1 MKAFRLLFFI
11 FLFPVLMFR
20 PPIAEGAE
28 IIIVDIVLNQETKGE
43 FFVRRKEDG
52 DFLVRKEDLRAIG
65 FQELPGSIAVWEGEP
80 HVSLRSMEGLS
91 FLFHEKTLS
100 LEITAPPMLL
110 PKRTLDFGAKRQP
123 KVLYPKDT
131 GAFLNY
137 RLDYS
142 AGDSFDFRSF
152 GITNEFGFRRGEYLF
167 FTDSTYNRTDDEDTF
182 VRLMSSVIYD
192 RRQELQR
199 IAVGD
204 VLAFSGDLGSSLNLG
219 GLSFSKIFRIDPYFI
234 RYPVA
239 GFSGTASLPSDLEV
253 YLNGMRIR
261 TEKISPGEFD
271 LKNIS
276 YFGGVGLV
284 SAVIRDASGKMEAIY
299 YPFYFTDDLL
309 KSGLHEYS
317 YNAGFLREEFGN
329 KSNEY
334 GGLAFSAFHR
344 YGISDLLNIGFGTEG
359 ADDRYNL
366 GPQVSC
372 RLPWEIGIVSLSLSG
387 SFDDGRGGGAALASY
402 LYEDRRISARVLLK
416 GFSEDYVTA
425 GEESGTEKTRYEAN
439 AGLGY
444 GTSEFGNL
452 SLDFTAVEKYQGQDR
467 YSGSLS
473 YSRNL
478 TVDCRVFA
486 SFQRTWEEES
496 FNDIFVGVTYY
507 PYRSVSASATYRRED
522 EADIEEILVQKN
534 APVGEGIGFR
544 GSIEREDSPEE
555 SSTTVNPFL
564 QYNTKYGI
572 LTGEYRGKFPDDGG
586 KRESYQLSASGG
598 IAYVG
603 NTFGFSRPITDSFG
617 LVTVGDLAGVRVY
630 QNNQEIGRTN
640 AKGEVF
646 VPNLGSYYEN
656 QVSIEDKDIPIDYSI
671 SEVMRYVSPP
681 LRSGSV
687 VAFDVKKFQ
696 AITGFLKIRVD
707 GEVKPVEFREVKMRV
722 DRQETSFPTG
732 TGGELYLENLRPG
745 TYEASFLYEEKPCAF
760 DIRIPETEEM
770 IIDLGEL
777 VCEYSR

>member
-1 MKAFRLLFFI
+1 MFRLSI
-11 FLFPVLMFR
+11 V
-20 PPIAEGAE
+20 EGAE

-43 FFVRRKEDG
+43 FFVRRTEDG
-52 DFLVRKEDLRAIG
+52 DFLVRTEDLRTIG
-65 FQELPGSIAVWEGEP
+65 FQELPGSVALWEGEP

-91 FLFHEKTLS
+91 VLFHEKTLS
-100 LEITAPPMLL
+100 LEITAPPVLL
-110 PKRTLDFGAKRQP
+110 PKRTLDFRAKRQP
-123 KVLYPKDT
+123 KVFYPKDT
-131 GAFLNY
+131 GTFLNY
-137 RLDYS
+137 RLNYS

-152 GITNEFGFRRGEYLF
+152 DITNEFGFRRGEYLF
-167 FTDSTYNRTDDEDTF
+167 LTDSTYNRTPGDDTF

-204 VLAFSGDLGSSLNLG
+204 VLASSGDLGSILNLG
-219 GLSFSKIFRIDPYFI
+219 GVSFSKIFRIDPYFI
-234 RYPVA
+234 WYPVA
-239 GFSGTASLPSDLEV
+239 DFSGTASLPSDLEV

-284 SAVIRDASGKMEAIY
+284 SAVIRDAFGKMEGIY

-309 KSGLHEYS
+309 KRGLHEYS
-317 YNAGFLREEFGN
+317 YNAGYRREEFGS

-334 GGLAFSAFHR
+334 GELAFSAFHK
-344 YGISDLLNIGFGTEG
+344 YGITDLLTIGFRTEG

-366 GPQVSC
+366 GPEASY

-387 SFDDGRGGGAALASY
+387 SLDDGRGGGAALASY
-402 LYEDRRISARVLLK
+402 LYEDHRISARVLLK
-416 GFSEDYVTA
+416 GFSKDYATA
-425 GEESGTEKTRYEAN
+425 GEESGTDKTRYEAN

-452 SLDFTAVEKYQGQDR
+452 SLDFAAVEKYQGQDR
-467 YSGSLS
+467 YTGTLS

-478 TVDCRVFA
+478 TMDCRVFA

-496 FNDIFVGVTYY
+496 FNDIFLGVTYY
-507 PYRSVSASATYRRED
+507 PWRSVSASVNYRRED
-522 EADIEEILVQKN
+522 ETNIEEILVQKN
-534 APVGEGIGFR
+534 APVGEGFGFR
-544 GSIEREDSPEE
+544 GSMEREDSPEE

-564 QYNTKYGI
+564 QYNAKYGI
-572 LTGEYRGKFPDDGG
+572 LTGEYRGEFRDGG
-586 KRESYQLSASGG
+586 GDTGSYLISASGG

-671 SEVMRYVSPP
+671 PEVMKYVSPP

-687 VAFDVKKFQ
+687 IAFDVKKFQ

-707 GEVKPVEFREVKMRV
+707 GEVKPVEFHEVKMRV
-722 DRQETSFPTG
+722 DGEETTFPTG
-732 TGGELYLENLRPG
+732 TGGELYLENLHPG

-760 DIRIPETEEM
+760 DIKIPETEEM
-770 IIDLGEL
+770 IIDLGDV
-777 VCEYSR
+777 VCEDSR